1 MWYMK
6 IDLGILC
13 FCYGCMT
20 ALIILDIINIFR
32 KSKYISMY
40 LLCKIMFCFVEGIIP
55 LAMHIKFYRDGTLY
69 PWNISIDYSRSG
81 INALTLAC
89 LLACVGYVFITLG
102 YKNRHNFT
110 FGKRKINTSV
120 NNRVRLEY
128 DSILRYSAI
137 VILFISVFSLLMWTK
152 AYGGIFQFIMQ
163 ANAIR
168 SGYTNINNS
177 YGFFK
182 HFASSIVIPSYA
194 FFILNIFAEKKK
206 ITDIILWI
214 ISLIFSV
221 EFLLASD
228 GRMTAGFYFIAYVA
242 IYMQSKSKMIEKKI
256 SHKTVISVICLFG
269 IAMLLMLKMDD
280 FTYFIR
286 NGVWN
291 TTKSTEDN
299 SIISSFVYE
308 LSFVVKSEQVAI
320 MNAYKI
326 GLQLFNDIG
335 YGLFAWLPSSL
346 APSSFPR
353 LWTLNSEL
361 SGAKSGELPCGII
374 AQGYYD
380 LRLVGIIALTFI
392 YGKIIKRMDSL
403 EIKTP
408 YGMTLYA
415 ALFYSIIRLVS
426 YGMIYDFVQ
435 GLFNIFILFIVY
447 FFLRQMLIVKK

>member
-1 MWYMK
+1 MK

-13 FCYGCMT
+13 FFYGCMT

-55 LAMHIKFYRDGTLY
+55 LAVHIKYFRDGTLH
-69 PWNISIDYSRSG
+69 PWNISIDYSLSV
-81 INALTLAC
+81 INALMIAC

-102 YKNRHNFT
+102 YKNRYSFT
-110 FGKRKINTSV
+110 IGKRELKASV
-120 NNRVRLEY
+120 NKCRQFEY

-137 VILFISVFSLLMWTK
+137 IILFISVFSLFMWTK
-152 AYGGIFQFIMQ
+152 AYGGITQFIMQ

-168 SGYTNINNS
+168 SGYTKINNP

-182 HFASSIVIPSYA
+182 HFANAIVIPSYA
-194 FFILNIFAEKKK
+194 FFVLNIFSEKKK

-214 ISLIFSV
+214 VSLIFSV
-221 EFLLASD
+221 GFLLASD
-228 GRMTAGFYFIAYVA
+228 GRMTAGFYFISYVA

-280 FTYFIR
+280 LTYYIR

-291 TTKSTEDN
+291 TIKSTEDN
-299 SIISSFVYE
+299 SIINSFVYE
-308 LSFVVKSEQVAI
+308 LSFVMKSEQVAI
-320 MNAYKI
+320 MKARQV
-326 GLQLFNDIG
+326 GLQFFNDIG

-380 LRLVGIIALTFI
+380 LRLVGVIIFTFL
-392 YGKIIKRMDSL
+392 YGKIIKKIDIM

-435 GLFNIFILFIVY
+435 GLFDIFILIIVY
-447 FFLRQMLIVKK
+447 FFLRQLLTIKK